1 MKDFNYLEY
10 KTLKELGKEFK
21 EGLNSIS
28 TYSCNNSL
36 LSGFDRLDAVIGGF
50 QPSNL
55 ILIGGREGMGKTSFV
70 TSLIS
75 KMAIE
80 KKYSIFFFSLQLT
93 SEQFMS
99 TIVSQQ
105 TGIPVKKF
113 LFDSL
118 CFEDANRISKKIQEI
133 ENSSLYLYDYP
144 FLTVSDIEEAL
155 GFYPPD
161 FLQCI
166 VIDSLQ
172 LVAKSKSDKAGKV
185 LNKKELSKITFQLK
199 KLAKKLNITIII
211 TTNLELTRKKYGFR
225 PLLSDIRKQAPIDTF
240 ADMVLLL
247 YRPEYY
253 KIDEWDDEDCSPTT
267 GEAEINIV
275 KNNCGKTGQV
285 RIKFEGKLGL
295 FDNLTD

>member
-1 MKDFNYLEY
+1 MEDFDYLAF
-10 KTLKELGKEFK
+10 KTFKELGKEFK
-21 EGLNSIS
+21 EGINSIS
-28 TYSCNNSL
+28 TYSSNNSL
-36 LSGFDRLDAVIGGF
+36 LSGFDRLDAVIGVF
-50 QPSNL
+50 QTSNL
-55 ILIGGREGMGKTSFV
+55 ILIGGVEGMGKTSFV

-80 KKYSIFFFSLQLT
+80 KKYSIVFFSLQLT

-99 TIVSQQ
+99 TLVSQQ
-105 TGIPVKKF
+105 TGIPLEKF
-113 LFDSL
+113 RFDSL
-118 CFEDANRISKKIQEI
+118 CFEDANRISKKIKEI
-133 ENSSLYLYDYP
+133 ENSQLNIYDYP

-172 LVAKSKSDKAGKV
+172 LVAKGKNDKAGKV
-185 LNKKELSKITFQLK
+185 LNKSELSKITFQLK
-199 KLAKKLNITIII
+199 KIAKKLNITIII
-211 TTNLELTRKKYGFR
+211 TTNLELTRKTYYLR

-253 KIDEWDDEDCSPTT
+253 KIEEWDDEDCSPTN

-275 KNNCGKTGQV
+275 KNTNGRTGQV
-285 RIKFEGKLGL
+285 RIKFDGKFSF
-295 FDNLTD
+295 FDNLTT

>member
-1 MKDFNYLEY
+1 MEDFDLLTY

-21 EGLNSIS
+21 ESLNSIS
-28 TYSCNNSL
+28 TYSGNNSL
-36 LSGFDRLDAVIGGF
+36 LSGFDRLDAVISGF
-50 QPSNL
+50 QSSNL
-55 ILIGGREGMGKTSFV
+55 ILIGGVEGMGKTSFV

-80 KKYSIFFFSLQLT
+80 KKYSIIFFSLQLT

-105 TGIPVKKF
+105 TGIPMEKF
-113 LFDSL
+113 RFDSL
-118 CFEDANRISKKIQEI
+118 SFEEANRITKKIQEI
-133 ENSSLYLYDYP
+133 ENSSLNIYDYP

-172 LVAKSKSDKAGKV
+172 LVAKDKNDKAGKV
-185 LNKKELSKITFQLK
+185 LNKRELSKITFQLK
-199 KLAKKLNITIII
+199 KLAEKLKITIIV
-211 TTNLELTRKKYGFR
+211 TVNLELTENKYGLR

-253 KIDEWDDEDCSPTT
+253 KIDEWDDEDCAPTT

-295 FDNLTD
+295 FDNLTP